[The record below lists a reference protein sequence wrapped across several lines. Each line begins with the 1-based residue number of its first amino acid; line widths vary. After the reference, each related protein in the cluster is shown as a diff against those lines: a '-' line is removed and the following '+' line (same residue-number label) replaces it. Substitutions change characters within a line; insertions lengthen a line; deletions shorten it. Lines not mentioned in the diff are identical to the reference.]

1 MGGST
6 AADGRAAATLTAAVL
21 EEEAARQAAQVA
33 GREPTVLADEQLPGV
48 GTQELT
54 LREGLRRGG
63 IRVFAVLLA
72 IVALDELSS
81 AALGVLAPDI
91 RDSFGVSNGA
101 IVFISAAAGSFIVL
115 GALPMG
121 WLADR
126 FRRGPIIGWA
136 TLLFSGMVFLTG
148 LAVNAFMLFW
158 TQFGVGIAKSSNLS
172 VHGSILADTYPIT
185 VRGRVSA
192 TRDSAAGMV
201 RVISP
206 LLVGGI
212 AAAAG
217 GAAGWRWAFLVLG
230 FPVAVFALLAFRLPE
245 PPRGQ
250 FEKEDVL
257 GEVIEDAQPAP
268 ISTEAAFARLFQ
280 IRTLKLAILAFA
292 AMGFALFTGPV
303 LANLFLEDRY
313 GLHAFERGL
322 VGTATGVVALVL
334 LPFVGRYYD
343 RLYRKS
349 PARALRLVG
358 ILVLPAAVLTPVQY
372 FMPNPVLFAVF
383 GIPQAVML
391 AAAFTM
397 VAPVLQSVVPYRLRG
412 MGSALGSIYIFFIG
426 ATGGALLGALLTDA
440 FGVRTAILVLTVPT
454 TIIGGLMILR
464 SSTYIRNDLS
474 MVVEELHEEMDEHR
488 RQLASPATIPALQVN
503 DIDFSYG
510 RVQVLFGVGFEVARG
525 EVLALL
531 GTNGAGKSTI
541 LRVIAGLGTPSRGVV
556 RLNGQTI
563 TYVSPEQRARLGVH
577 LLPGGKGTFP
587 QMTVRENLE
596 IGAFVYR
603 GDAADMRRRIERV
616 LDLFPR
622 LRDRASQTAASLSG
636 GEQQM
641 LALAR
646 TLLHDPEVLLVDE
659 LSLGLAPLVV
669 QELLRTI
676 EELKAGGMTIVIVEQ
691 SLNVALAIADRA
703 VFLEKGQVRFSGPA
717 RQLAERDDLARAV
730 FLGREGG

>member
-1 MGGST
+1 MGGSAGVDAGT
-6 AADGRAAATLTAAVL
+6 AAALTAALL
-21 EEEAARQAAQVA
+21 EEEALRQAAQADSEEV
-33 GREPTVLADEQLPGV
+33 VLADEQLPGV
-48 GTQELT
+48 GEQSMT
-54 LREGLRRGG
+54 LRDGLRRGG
-63 IRVFAVLLA
+63 AKVFAVLLA
-72 IVALDELSS
+72 IVALDELSG

-91 RDSFGVSNGA
+91 RDSFGVSSGA

-126 FRRGPIIGWA
+126 YRRGPIIGWA
-136 TLLFSGMVFLTG
+136 TLLFSSMVFLTG

-172 VHGSILADTYPIT
+172 VHGSMLADTYPIT

-192 TRDSAAGMV
+192 ARDSAAGMV
-201 RVISP
+201 RVLSP

-217 GAAGWRWAFLVLG
+217 GAAGWRWAFLILG
-230 FPVAVFALLAFRLPE
+230 IPVAVFGLLAFRLPE

-257 GEVIEDAQPAP
+257 GEVIEDANPAP
-268 ISTEAAFARLFQ
+268 ISTEAAFSRLFQ
-280 IRTLKLAILAFA
+280 IRTIKLAILAFA

-303 LANLFLEDRY
+303 LANLFLEDEY
-313 GLHAFERGL
+313 GLRAFERGL
-322 VGTATGVVALVL
+322 VGTATGVVALLV

-343 RLYRKS
+343 RLYRQS

-358 ILVLPAAVLTPVQY
+358 ILVLPAAILTPVQY

-383 GIPQAVML
+383 GIPQAIML
-391 AAAFTM
+391 SAAFTM
-397 VAPVLQSVVPYRLRG
+397 VGPVLQSVVPYRLRG

-440 FGVRTAILVLTVPT
+440 FGVRTAILVLTVPS
-454 TIIGGLMILR
+454 TIVGGLMVLR
-464 SSTYIRNDLS
+464 SSTYIRNDLT
-474 MVVEELHEEMDEHR
+474 MVVAELQEEMDEHQ
-488 RQLASPATIPALQVN
+488 RQLASPETTPALQVN
-503 DIDFSYG
+503 DIDFAYG
-510 RVQVLFGVGFEVARG
+510 PVQVLFDIGFEVARG

-563 TYVSPEQRARLGVH
+563 TYVAPEQRTRLGIH
-577 LLPGGKGTFP
+577 MLPGGKGVFP

-596 IGAFVYR
+596 IGAFIYR
-603 GDAADMRRRIERV
+603 RDRADMDARIDRV
-616 LDLFPR
+616 LALFPR
-622 LRDRASQTAASLSG
+622 LRERQGQAAASLSG

-641 LALAR
+641 AALAR
-646 TLLHDPEVLLVDE
+646 TLLHDPEVLLIDE

-669 QELLRTI
+669 QQLLETV
-676 EELKAGGMTIVIVEQ
+676 EQLKQQGMTIVIVEQ
-691 SLNVALAIADRA
+691 SLNVALTIADRA
-703 VFLEKGQVRFSGPA
+703 VFLEKGEVRFSGPA
-717 RQLAERDDLARAV
+717 AELARRDDLARAV